1 MRFNKGGRF
10 RAECRLYMECKFDS
24 FAPPGFQIFEK
35 TSAAK
40 IKAMKELLS
49 KNRMVDV
56 TPSNGNVCYNNW
68 KAKQVSTR
76 GTQEECEKK
85 CLLDV
90 NCKFM
95 IYNPEGRK
103 DCETLDEECDFKA
116 RAGNSVVFKKEPAS
130 PEETPEE
137 TPEEIPEEKP
147 APPKKAPPKKAPPKK
162 APPKKAPPKRRH
174 PKRRQAKSPQG
185 QFPLAVFHAPPRRT
199 RMQISQKERL
209 EHARDA
215 WFRQIQAQACRCAI
229 TGEISGQRK

>member
-147 APPKKAPPKKAPPKK
+147 APPKKAPGKKPSGPISSGSLSCATSAYENADFSKGAAGTCKGCLVPANTGSGLPLCHYRGDKWAKK
-162 APPKKAPPKRRH
+162 
-174 PKRRQAKSPQG
+174 
-185 QFPLAVFHAPPRRT
+185 
-199 RMQISQKERL
+199 
-209 EHARDA
+209 
-215 WFRQIQAQACRCAI
+215 
-229 TGEISGQRK
+229 